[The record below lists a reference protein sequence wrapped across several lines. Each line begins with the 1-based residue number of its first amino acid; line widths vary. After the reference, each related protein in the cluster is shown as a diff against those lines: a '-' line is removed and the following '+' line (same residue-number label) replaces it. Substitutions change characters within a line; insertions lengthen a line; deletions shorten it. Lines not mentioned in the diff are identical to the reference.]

1 METRGAKLEEKIL
14 RAVCDSNRK
23 LTPREVELAGVKETR
38 ADRQRVKQAIR
49 ALVGQGALSYTYVHG
64 TSFLEPS
71 FDRPV
76 RVSRRIVLKP
86 PQRRYEPQPGEVV
99 IDIAGG
105 AAFGNGAHPTTCLA
119 LQAID
124 VVLGHA
130 FCSTKKRAFT
140 GLDVGTG
147 TGILAIA
154 LAKLGVER
162 VLGLDIDPCAVS
174 EASHNVS
181 LNGLVEQ
188 VTVANAPLHEVASG
202 FSVIAANL
210 AYPTLRD
217 FCAVLSEKLE
227 AGGILVLSGFKGS
240 PSKDLKRAYE
250 GQGLRLIRDETDR
263 QWVCLVL
270 SRPGRP

>member
-1 METRGAKLEEKIL
+1 MAREIEERIYK
-14 RAVCDSNRK
+14 AVCESNRK
-23 LTPREVELAGVKETR
+23 LTPREVELACVEKGGTG
-38 ADRQRVKQAIR
+38 RQRVKEAIR
-49 ALVGQGALSYTYVHG
+49 ALVGRGALGYTYVYG

-76 RVSRRIVLKP
+76 RVSHRIVIKP
-86 PQRRYEPQPGEVV
+86 PHRRYEPPPGEVV

-119 LQAID
+119 LQSID
-124 VVLGHA
+124 VVLGDA
-130 FCSTKKRAFT
+130 FSSTRKRPFT

-181 LNGLVEQ
+181 LNGLAKQ
-188 VTVANAPLHEVASG
+188 VTVANAPLGEVASG

-210 AYPTLRD
+210 AYPTLAG
-217 FCAVLSEKLE
+217 FCAVLSGKLA
-227 AGGILVLSGFKGS
+227 AGGILVLSGFKKS
-240 PSKDLKRAYE
+240 PSKNLASAYAE
-250 GQGLRLIRDETDR
+250 QGLRLIREETDR

-270 SRPGRP
+270 SKPRRP